1 MRSGVDSNTWAGDDA
16 VRVQAPSSPAGQM
29 RRGELAPG
37 TPIELTERE
46 RREGRPSVRRAKT
59 LHLLLRHR
67 AGVVG
72 AAILVIL
79 ALLAV
84 FASVVAPYD
93 PILVSSDTLQ
103 PPSLQHFMGTDN
115 FGRDVLSRV
124 IYGGQISLRMGVVAI
139 VIAAIVGTAMGVIA
153 GTYGG
158 FVDNAL
164 MRLVDALM
172 AFPGILLALAVTAML
187 GPGVFNAMIAVGISF
202 IPSFARLVRASA
214 LQVRAMPYIE
224 AARALGCSDLRLMRK
239 HVVPNVLTP
248 IIVLSTLGV
257 ASAILI
263 GAALSFLGLGAQ
275 PPAAEWG
282 LILSDGRQFM
292 RSAWWI
298 MAFPGLAITVTVI
311 AANLVGDSLHDA
323 LDPRLRL

>member
-1 MRSGVDSNTWAGDDA
+1 MGVATS
-16 VRVQAPSSPAGQM
+16 
-29 RRGELAPG
+29 
-37 TPIELTERE
+37 IELSARE
-46 RREGRPSVRRAKT
+46 QQDHLSDVRRAKT
-59 LHLLLRHR
+59 IRLLLRHR
-67 AGVVG
+67 AGVAG
-72 AAILVIL
+72 AAIIAVLV
-79 ALLAV
+79 LLAI
-84 FASVVAPYD
+84 FAPIIAPYD

-103 PPSLQHFMGTDN
+103 PPSLQHPFGTDN
-115 FGRDVLSRV
+115 FGRDILSRV

-139 VIAAIVGTAMGVIA
+139 LIAAVVGTTLGVVA

-158 FVDNAL
+158 FIDNAL
-164 MRLVDALM
+164 MRFVDALM

-214 LQVRAMPYIE
+214 VQVNAMPYLE
-224 AARALGCSDLRLMRK
+224 AARALGCSDQRLIAR

-248 IIVLSTLGV
+248 VIVLSTLGV

-275 PPAAEWG
+275 PPQAEWG
-282 LILSDGRQFM
+282 LILADGRQFM

>member
-1 MRSGVDSNTWAGDDA
+1 MGVAG
-16 VRVQAPSSPAGQM
+16 S
-29 RRGELAPG
+29 
-37 TPIELTERE
+37 IELTAREERAAL
-46 RREGRPSVRRAKT
+46 PDVRRAKT
-59 LHLLLRHR
+59 LRLLLRHR
-67 AGVVG
+67 AGLAG
-72 AAILVIL
+72 AAVILIL
-79 ALLAV
+79 ALLALL
-84 FASVVAPYD
+84 APVVAPYD
-93 PILVSSDTLQ
+93 PVLVSSDTLQ
-103 PPSLQHFMGTDN
+103 PPSLQHPMGTDN

-139 VIAAIVGTAMGVIA
+139 VIAAVVGSVMGVVA

-158 FVDNAL
+158 FIDNAL

-224 AARALGCSDLRLMRK
+224 AARALGCSDLRLIGK

-275 PPAAEWG
+275 PPEAEWG